1 MSHWQ
6 IVDNYFRNN
15 NVSGAISYL
24 SGFLSAN
31 DSQRFACIPEISFT
45 NPPSSVLAELNRFIE
60 ANENQ
65 FDVKVVYLEMNGF
78 DINHERWYFDLFAY
92 SSYSENIDDTEWL
105 CNWQSD
111 QWPEVDLTGMTS
123 AQEAFAWYHNERIWK
138 SQPELKP
145 VYEASMLL
153 IAAKFAQLIGTALEA
168 GHLFKAI
175 PVLATAHGFESLVRY
190 EP

>member
-1 MSHWQ
+1 MSDWQ
-6 IVDNYFRNN
+6 IVDDYFRNN

-24 SGFLSAN
+24 SGFLSAD
-31 DSQRFACIPEISFT
+31 DSQRFACIPDASFA
-45 NPPSSVLAELNRFIE
+45 NPPSSALAEINRFIE
-60 ANENQ
+60 ANEKKYE
-65 FDVKVVYLEMNGF
+65 VKAVYLEMNGF

-92 SSYSENIDDTEWL
+92 SSYSSNFDDIDWL

-111 QWPEVDLTGMTS
+111 QWPEIDLTGMTS

-153 IAAKFAQLIGTALEA
+153 ITAKFAQLIGTALEA
-168 GHLFKAI
+168 GKLFKPV
-175 PVLATAHGFESLVRY
+175 PVLATAHGFESVVRY